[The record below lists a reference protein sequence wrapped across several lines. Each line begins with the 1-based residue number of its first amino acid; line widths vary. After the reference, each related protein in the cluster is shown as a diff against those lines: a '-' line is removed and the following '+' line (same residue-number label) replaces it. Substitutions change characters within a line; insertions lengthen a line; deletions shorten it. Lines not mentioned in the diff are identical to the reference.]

1 MFRIAQTKKLFGR
14 RIIKSSLAVAL
25 SIMISQSIG
34 LRSPLLSGIA
44 AFITITHS
52 ISSSYKAAFNRVFGT
67 LLGGLLGGLFQ
78 FLGFTN
84 GFAIGFALFLLI
96 NVFIRLK
103 WQDSIVTAGIVTM
116 SVMLFN
122 PVGEDITP
130 MMFTLHTVLD
140 NFVGVIVGFLVNY
153 YFLPPNQERFLV
165 MHYGLVLQTF
175 REKVLDLLEH
185 NHEIQLSPIVKELNA
200 ITLETLSVEKDTQF
214 LHKDITLA
222 EIWEVNTQ
230 FYRAF
235 SLLTQITQRERL
247 VPLSDKNKKDLEIL
261 LGREIHP
268 LTGEP
273 HKEYE
278 VIYNYHVESF
288 IKTLRVIT
296 EEISDLSYRIEKQNK
311 KPQS

>member
-25 SIMISQSIG
+25 SIMISQTLG

-44 AFITITHS
+44 AFITITYS
-52 ISSSYKAAFNRVFGT
+52 ISSSYKAAFSRVFGT
-67 LLGGLLGGLFQ
+67 ILGGLLGGFFQ
-78 FLGFTN
+78 LIGITN
-84 GFAIGFALFLLI
+84 GFAIGIAIFILI
-96 NVFIRLK
+96 NIFIRLK
-103 WQDSIVTAGIVTM
+103 WQDYIITAGIVTM
-116 SVMLFN
+116 SVMLFH
-122 PVGEDITP
+122 PTTEEMTY

-140 NFVGVIVGFLVNY
+140 NFVGVIVGFIVNY
-153 YFLPPNQERFLV
+153 YFLPPNQERFLIR
-165 MHYGLVLQTF
+165 HYNLVLQTF

-200 ITLETLSVEKDTQF
+200 ITLESLNVEKDTPF
-214 LHKDITLA
+214 VKKDIALV

-261 LGREIHP
+261 LGRKIHP
-268 LTGEP
+268 LSGEP
-273 HKEYE
+273 HEEYE
-278 VIYNYHVESF
+278 LIYNYHVESF

-296 EEISDLSYRIEKQNK
+296 EEIADLSYRIEKAEK
-311 KPQS
+311 KA